1 MKMAKASTADM
12 EMAMKLCSALEAMDR
27 RFFPDGAEGEQDPED
42 FECDD
47 VAHCGQSLRHVLDTL
62 QGGSI
67 GRVLWGMYVMLDPA
81 NKVVDPDADTL
92 EDHPETVAAMKDRER
107 MDWLADPVNPVGN
120 VQLPT
125 AAVTANI
132 HSLRDAID
140 AAMAMTANALANAPA
155 RTGD

>member
-1 MKMAKASTADM
+1 MS
-12 EMAMKLCSALEAMDR
+12 
-27 RFFPDGAEGEQDPED
+27 
-42 FECDD
+42 DD
-47 VAHCGQSLRHVLDTL
+47 KKPGL
-62 QGGSI
+62 I
-67 GRVLWGMYVMLDPA
+67 GRWFGSGREAPDTRESPVEPEVPAAIERPSWFQRLTSGMSRSSQAIGGGIVSIFTKRKL
-81 NKVVDPDADTL
+81 DADTL

-140 AAMAMTANALANAPA
+140 AAMAMPANAEVSRSAPLLAQVGSTDGLCGADLE
-155 RTGD
+155 R

>member
-1 MKMAKASTADM
+1 
-12 EMAMKLCSALEAMDR
+12 
-27 RFFPDGAEGEQDPED
+27 
-42 FECDD
+42 
-47 VAHCGQSLRHVLDTL
+47 
-62 QGGSI
+62 
-67 GRVLWGMYVMLDPA
+67 MYVMLDPA

-140 AAMAMTANALANAPA
+140 AAMAMTANALGNRRAAFGA
-155 RTGD
+155 SVLTDGLAGKRTE